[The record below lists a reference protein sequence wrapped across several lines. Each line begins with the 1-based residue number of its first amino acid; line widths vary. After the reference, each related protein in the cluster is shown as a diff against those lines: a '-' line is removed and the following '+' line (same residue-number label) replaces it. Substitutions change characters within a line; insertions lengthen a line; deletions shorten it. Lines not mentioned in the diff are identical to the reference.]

1 MRRCK
6 MITINIAKDFSEIPG
21 ARFRED
27 GDFSGEEFREDFLKP
42 KFKEAIENHEKLFI
56 DFDGGYGYLISF
68 LEEAFGGLARIY
80 DSKLILDT
88 LIFKSDEEKA
98 LIEKVQNYIKNA
110 NAVQ

>member
-1 MRRCK
+1 ML
-6 MITINIAKDFSEIPG
+6 IINIAKDFSEIPG

-27 GDFSGEEFREDFLKP
+27 GEYSGEEFREDYLIP
-42 KFKEAIENHEKLFI
+42 KFEEALKAKEKLFI

-80 DSKLILDT
+80 DPKTVLST
-88 LIFKSDEEKA
+88 LEFKSEEEKA

-110 NAVQ
+110 KKVQ